1 MLSTTHDHLCDC
13 KKDPPVWCQPKRT
26 QKYVPRTIIQEA
38 NIHTAAELM
47 LIDDEESRRL
57 LWYASFLKPLRDLHQ
72 QSKAKHQQSEDAP
85 IVLTRRQGKKAHQSV
100 VMKVMIDD
108 LKRSVRDAE
117 EVEKIQKGA
126 EDFSKLIIEGGA
138 ISASTV
144 LLNGIKVHYRDRS
157 DESAATENKYHGTTT
172 DSILCTMTGD
182 TGEEKIIDPVSEQD
196 SRWLHAMEFRVLCA
210 KLLCK
215 VNNRWRAALILSLSE
230 QLALV
235 DQFETNYSIEGDV
248 VDQINEDLRQR
259 IIDQYNAFAA
269 ALIQLGLI
277 GVWNQKP
284 LIDGDQLKSNDILPN
299 LSHGPIFREVIE
311 EQMDW
316 ITTHPGGSKDALIKH
331 LQNVFLAFAPK

>member
-1 MLSTTHDHLCDC
+1 MSTQAHTFFL
-13 KKDPPVWCQPKRT
+13 
-26 QKYVPRTIIQEA
+26 PRTTYLQASIDS
-38 NIHTAAELM
+38 AAEVM

-57 LWYASFLKPLRDLHQ
+57 LWYASFFKPLRDLHQ
-72 QSKAKHQQSEDAP
+72 QSKAKQKSEEEP
-85 IVLTRRQGKKAHQSV
+85 IVLTRRQGKKAHQSI
-100 VMKVMIDD
+100 VMKVIIDD

-117 EVEKIQKGA
+117 DVEKIQKGA

-138 ISASTV
+138 ISASAI
-144 LLNGIKVHYRDRS
+144 LLNGIKVHYRDQR
-157 DESAATENKYHGTTT
+157 DNGTTRENTCHGTMN
-172 DSILCTMTGD
+172 DCISCTITGE
-182 TGEEKIIDPVSEQD
+182 TGEENIIDPVLEEDQ
-196 SRWLHAMEFRVLCA
+196 RWLHAMEFRLLCS

-248 VDQINEDLRQR
+248 VDQINEDLRLR

-277 GVWNQKP
+277 GIWNQKP
-284 LIDGDQLKSNDILPN
+284 LIDGDRLKSDDVLPN
-299 LSHGPIFREVIE
+299 LTHGPMFREVIE